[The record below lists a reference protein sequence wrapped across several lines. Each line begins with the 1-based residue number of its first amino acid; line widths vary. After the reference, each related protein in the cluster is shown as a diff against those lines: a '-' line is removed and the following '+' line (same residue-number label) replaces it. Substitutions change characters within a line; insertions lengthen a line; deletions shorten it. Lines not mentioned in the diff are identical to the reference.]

1 MIKLALRRPVLTIVV
16 FLAVVFTGVI
26 AFQQLSLSLFPSF
39 DYPELTVVTEYPGAT
54 SIEVEEYVTRNL
66 EQAVSG
72 VVGVRTVHGISRE
85 NLSVLR
91 LQFDWGTNMEYA
103 TLNTREKLDA
113 ARMMAGFP
121 EDADRPTI
129 LKWNPA
135 SAPVMGV
142 FVTGGETTAQL
153 TEFLE
158 TVIRQRLEGI
168 DGVSAVQLK
177 GGRDREVAVLFDPRK
192 LMFYNLSQDRIG
204 AAIQDYNLNQV
215 GGVIRKGN
223 YRYSLRIVSGLKTLD
238 DISSIPVAKLGTAI
252 VRVRDVADVRWEGAD
267 ITAVARMNG
276 RGGVLLLVY
285 KTVSANTLDTIE
297 QVRIGIRELSAEFP
311 GYRFDVAFEN
321 GRIIRL
327 AIQNVVQTI
336 LWGGLLAFLVIVLF
350 LGNFRAPLVISVS
363 IPVSILGTFA
373 WMYFLKVNLNIMSL
387 SGLALAVGMLVDNG
401 IVVLES
407 IVRRHDSGDTDAA
420 AIGTRDV
427 AGAVLAS
434 TLTTVAVFLPL
445 MFVHGVAGH
454 LFRDQSLTVT
464 VSLLFSYFVS
474 VTLLPVTARWLFA
487 SARSTSPDWHPTRP
501 EVPSWKRGLLL
512 FPWYAAGYLGWFSM
526 WLVASLSWI
535 IGRILSYLARLLGL
549 LLQPVLNGFEKGY
562 QGVFS
567 SYHRL
572 LKVLLDRKAMMFSIA
587 TLLLAA
593 GILGGFHLRRELF
606 PKTRAEYLRFKVM
619 LPRNVSI
626 FAAER
631 FTGGLEQFLKKDNSV
646 GQLLMVVG
654 VDPTDLTA
662 VTENSGPNTINTTVQ
677 LKGDETAL
685 RRRIIGYF
693 EHQPAAR
700 LMFEKGQDEFSMVMR
715 TGALKVKFQAAKR
728 RDAIA
733 LAMKVRKALAKDSRV
748 GGVTDNAS
756 RNGVQV
762 TEIRFRQDELLKY
775 GISANS
781 LGEFLTTTI
790 RGKVPSLLRLTDRN
804 YSIRVRM
811 DKKDRARLDDILQT
825 PFLKGDLHLKVG
837 ELVNVSDAVIPD
849 LLEREQQNP
858 MAELTVALVPGANPE
873 EVLKDT
879 LATAARL
886 KGNMP
891 VVVTEGREMREMH
904 QSLQSLIAV
913 LLLSFVLVYLLLSA
927 QFESFKIPFI
937 IIFTYPMG
945 LAGAFLGLILTGMTL
960 NVLSAI
966 GLVILT
972 GVVVNDAI
980 VKVDCIHQKTVAGI
994 SVRQSIMKASEERF
1008 RPIWMTT
1015 ITTVLGLAPV
1025 FVISGAGS
1033 DLLKPLAVT
1042 LIFGLT
1048 VATTLTLFLIPGIY
1062 EAMGGKERRE
1072 GVFTAEDAEG
1082 EEEDRERGEE
1092 KNK

>member
-54 SIEVEEYVTRNL
+54 SVEVEEYVTRNL

-72 VVGVRTVHGISRE
+72 VAGVRTVHGISKE

-121 EDADRPTI
+121 EDAGRPTI

-142 FVTGGETTAQL
+142 FVTGGGTTAQL

-192 LMFYNLSQDRIG
+192 LAFYDLSPDRIG
-204 AAIQDYNLNQV
+204 AAIRDYNLNQV
-215 GGVIRKGN
+215 GGYIRKGN

-238 DISSIPVAKLGTAI
+238 DIRKTPVANRGTAI
-252 VRVRDVADVRWEGAD
+252 VRVRDVADVRWAGAD
-267 ITAVARMNG
+267 VTAIARMNG

-285 KTVSANTLDTIE
+285 KTVSANTLDTIS
-297 QVRIGIRELSAEFP
+297 QVKIGIGELAAEFP
-311 GYRFDVAFEN
+311 GYRFNVAFEN
-321 GRIIRL
+321 GHIIRL
-327 AIQNVVQTI
+327 AIRNVVQTI
-336 LWGGLLAFLVIVLF
+336 LWGGLLAFLVIILF
-350 LGNFRAPLVISVS
+350 LGNFRAPLVISVA

-407 IVRRHDSGDTDAA
+407 IVRRHDSGDPGAA
-420 AIGTRDV
+420 ETGTRDV

-487 SARSTSPDWHPTRP
+487 PAGSTHPNWYPTCP
-501 EVPSWKRGLLL
+501 EAPSWKRGLLL
-512 FPWYAAGYLGWFSM
+512 FPWYAAGYLGWFFM
-526 WLVASLSWI
+526 WLVTSLSWL
-535 IGRILSYLARLLGL
+535 IGRILSFLARFLGR
-549 LLQPVLNGFEKGY
+549 LLQPVLNGFERGY
-562 QGVFS
+562 QRIFS
-567 SYHRL
+567 AYHRL
-572 LKVLLDRKAMMFSIA
+572 LKVLLDRKALMFSIA
-587 TLLLAA
+587 TLLMAA

-626 FAAER
+626 FAAQR
-631 FTGGLEQFLKKDNSV
+631 FTGDLENFLRQDASV
-646 GQLLMVVG
+646 GETLSVVG

-662 VTENSGPNTINTTVQ
+662 VTGDSGPNTINMTVR
-677 LKGDETAL
+677 LKGHEAAL
-685 RRRIIGYF
+685 RKRIITYF
-693 EHQPAAR
+693 AHQPAAR

-715 TGALKVKFQAAKR
+715 TGELKVKFQAAKR
-728 RDAIA
+728 KDAIA
-733 LAMKVRKALAKDSRV
+733 LAMKVKKELEKDTRV
-748 GGVTDNAS
+748 AGVTDNVS

-762 TEIRFRQDELLKY
+762 TEIRFRQDELLRY

-781 LGEFLTTTI
+781 LGDFLTTTI
-790 RGKVPSLLRLTDRN
+790 RGKVPSLLHLTDRN

-811 DKKDRARLDDILQT
+811 DKKDRSRMDDILQT
-825 PFLKGDLHLKVG
+825 PFLKANLHLKVG
-837 ELVNVSDAVIPD
+837 ELVTVKDAVIPD

-858 MAELTVALVPGANPE
+858 MVALTVALRPGANPE
-873 EVLKDT
+873 EVMRDV

-886 KGNMP
+886 KGNLP

-904 QSLQSLIAV
+904 QSLQSLTAA
-913 LLLSFVLVYLLLSA
+913 LLLSFILVYLLLSA

-972 GVVVNDAI
+972 GIVVNDAI
-980 VKVDCIHQKTVAGI
+980 VKVDCIHQKVGAGLA
-994 SVRQSIMKASEERF
+994 VRQAILEASEERF

-1042 LIFGLT
+1042 LIFGIT
-1048 VATTLTLFLIPGIY
+1048 VATTLTLFLIPAIY
-1062 EAMGGKERRE
+1062 EAMAGKVGGERGIFTARVRGVRRGGKRRE
-1072 GVFTAEDAEG
+1072 
-1082 EEEDRERGEE
+1082 
-1092 KNK
+1092 K

>member
-26 AFQQLSLSLFPSF
+26 AFRELSLSLFPSF

-54 SIEVEEYVTRNL
+54 SVEVEEYVTRAL

-72 VVGVRTVHGISRE
+72 VAGVRTVHGVSRE
-85 NLSVLR
+85 NLSVLQ

-113 ARMMAGFP
+113 ARMMTGFP

-135 SAPVMGV
+135 SAPVMGI
-142 FVTGGETTAQL
+142 FVTGGGSTAEL

-168 DGVSAVQLK
+168 DGVSAIQLK
-177 GGRDREVAVLFDPRK
+177 GGREREVTVSFDPRK
-192 LMFYNLSQDRIG
+192 LAFYGLSPERIG
-204 AAIQDYNLNQV
+204 SAIRDYNLNQV

-223 YRYSLRIVSGLKTLD
+223 YRYSLRIVSGLKTLK
-238 DISSIPVAKLGTAI
+238 DIQKIPVAKRGTAI
-252 VRVRDVADVRWEGAD
+252 VRVQDVADVRWDAAD
-267 ITAVARMNG
+267 VTAIARMN
-276 RGGVLLLVY
+276 RHRGVLLLVY
-285 KTVSANTLDTIE
+285 KTVSANTLTTIK
-297 QVRIGIRELSAEFP
+297 QVNAGIGELSGEFP
-311 GYRFDVAFEN
+311 GYRLDVAFEN
-321 GRIIRL
+321 GKLIRM
-327 AIQNVVQTI
+327 AIRNVVQTI
-336 LWGGLLAFLVIVLF
+336 IWGGILAFLVIVLF
-350 LGNFRAPLVISVS
+350 LGNFRAPLAISVA

-407 IVRRHDSGDTDAA
+407 IVRRHDSGDGNAA
-420 AIGTRDV
+420 ETGTKEV

-434 TLTTVAVFLPL
+434 TLTTVSVFLPL

-474 VTLLPVTARWLFA
+474 ISLLPVTARRLFA
-487 SARSTSPDWHPTRP
+487 PSVSSCPDWRP
-501 EVPSWKRGLLL
+501 ARPAAPSWKRGLLL
-512 FPWYAAGYLGWFSM
+512 FPWVAAGYLGWLAM
-526 WLVASLSWI
+526 WAVALLSWFM
-535 IGRILSYLARLLGL
+535 GRVLSILARLLTR
-549 LLQPVLNGFEKGY
+549 LLQPLLSGFDRGY
-562 QGVFS
+562 NRVFS
-567 SYHRL
+567 AYHRL
-572 LKVLLDRKAMMFSIA
+572 LVVLLDRKALMFSFSV
-587 TLLLAA
+587 LLLAV

-606 PKTRAEYLRFKVM
+606 PKTRADYLRFKVM

-631 FTGGLEQFLKKDNSV
+631 FTDGLEGFLRQDSTV
-646 GQLLMVVG
+646 GRVISVVG
-654 VDPTDLTA
+654 VDPGDLTA
-662 VTENSGPNTINTTVQ
+662 ITEDSGPNTINVTAQ
-677 LKGDETAL
+677 LEGDETAI
-685 RRRIIGYF
+685 RNRIIAYF
-693 EHQPAAR
+693 AHQPAAR
-700 LMFEKGQDEFSMVMR
+700 LVFEKRQDEFSMVMR
-715 TGALKVKFQAAKR
+715 TGALKVKFQSAKR
-728 RDAIA
+728 RDAVR
-733 LAMKVRKALAKDSRV
+733 LAMKVKKVLEKDPRV
-748 GGVTDNAS
+748 AGVTDNAS
-756 RNGVQV
+756 RNGVRV

-775 GISANS
+775 DISGKT
-781 LGEFLTTTI
+781 LGHFLTTAI

-804 YSIRVRM
+804 YGIRVRM
-811 DKKDRARLDDILQT
+811 DAKDRSRIDDILRT
-825 PFLKGDLHLKVG
+825 PFVEGSRYLKLG
-837 ELVNVSDAVIPD
+837 ELVKVSDAVIPD

-858 MAELTVALVPGANPE
+858 MVAMTIALHPGADPE
-873 EVLKDT
+873 AVLKDA
-879 LATAARL
+879 LGTAARL
-886 KGNMP
+886 KGNLP
-891 VVVTEGREMREMH
+891 VVVAEGREMREMH
-904 QSLQSLIAV
+904 RSLQSLIAA

-945 LAGAFLGLILTGMTL
+945 LAGAFLGLTVTGMTL
-960 NVLSAI
+960 NVLSAV

-972 GVVVNDAI
+972 GIVVNDAI
-980 VKVDCIHQKTVAGI
+980 VKVDCIHQKVGTGKP
-994 SVRQSIMKASEERF
+994 VRQSIMEASAERF

-1048 VATTLTLFLIPGIY
+1048 VATTLTLFLIPAIY
-1062 EAMGGKERRE
+1062 EAMSKE
-1072 GVFTAEDAEG
+1072 G
-1082 EEEDRERGEE
+1082 RG
-1092 KNK
+1092 N